1 MASKQGKSSIV
12 AAALSIVLPGAG
24 HAYLGKWRRG
34 LLWLVGVV
42 CFSLLQGLL
51 SPVELDSWYNLV
63 IISMVAYDA
72 IITTYEINGKIIY
85 RSGTSKVFRGVLI
98 VYGTVGLA
106 SYIVGLYPS
115 YIQEIYITVPA
126 FYYPYWSV
134 SGAVFLA
141 SVIATYRLKKI
152 GAYALLTLIAIDT
165 LANLYFSRFVIGIDA
180 VTLDL
185 SLVFELLILAV
196 IYFVIRRRWV
206 HFS

>member
-1 MASKQGKSSIV
+1 MTSKQKSSLV

-42 CFSLLQGLL
+42 GFSLLQSLL
-51 SPVELDSWYNLV
+51 SPVDLDSWYNLIV
-63 IISMVAYDA
+63 ISTVAYDA
-72 IITTYEINGKIIY
+72 IITTYELNGRIIH

-98 VYGTVGLA
+98 AYGTIGFA
-106 SYIVGLYPS
+106 SYIVGLYPPYVQEL
-115 YIQEIYITVPA
+115 YIAVPA
-126 FYYPYWSV
+126 FYYPYWSA

-141 SVIATYRLKKI
+141 SVITTYRLKKT
-152 GAYALLTLIAIDT
+152 GAYTLLTLIMVDI
-165 LANLYFSRFVIGIDA
+165 LANLYFSRFAIGIDA

-185 SLVFELLILAV
+185 SLVFELLIIAV
-196 IYFVIRRRWV
+196 IYSVIRRRWV